1 LTVLFSGTPRP
12 VNGEAVLFDSGSDGA
27 RLPDG
32 GTLSRLMVRFVGGAA
47 PASLDA
53 GLTLALYV
61 DDLTAP
67 RARVRLADLLR
78 QGGERP
84 LNVRRQPG
92 QAVRL
97 VLLDPAGAWAGA
109 GPEIEV
115 SLG

>member
-1 LTVLFSGTPRP
+1 
-12 VNGEAVLFDSGSDGA
+12 
-27 RLPDG
+27 
-32 GTLSRLMVRFVGGAA
+32 
-47 PASLDA
+47 
-53 GLTLALYV
+53 V

-84 LNVRRQPG
+84 LHIRHQPG
-92 QAVRL
+92 QALRL
-97 VLLDPAGAWAGA
+97 VLLDPAGAWASG